1 MTQEMKNLL
10 AKFENKMV
18 SMWQL
23 DGQLMECNDDDRAWK
38 MEKRQR
44 IIQKEVDE
52 ARVELVAAIEA
63 LETAVEMADAAQL

>member
-63 LETAVEMADAAQL
+63 IEK

>member
-1 MTQEMKNLL
+1 MTQDMKNLL

-18 SMWQL
+18 SMWRL

-38 MEKRQR
+38 METRQR

-52 ARVELVAAIEA
+52 TRAELVAAIEA
-63 LETAVEMADAAQL
+63 LETAVEFADAA

>member
-52 ARVELVAAIEA
+52 VRAELVAAIEA
-63 LETAVEMADAAQL
+63 LETAVEFADAA

>member
-63 LETAVEMADAAQL
+63 LELAVEMADAA

>member
-1 MTQEMKNLL
+1 MNDELKYALV
-10 AKFENKMV
+10 KFENKLA

-23 DGQLMECNDDDRAWK
+23 DGQLMECNDDARAWK
-38 MEKRQR
+38 MENRQR

-63 LETAVEMADAAQL
+63 LETAVEMADAA

>member
-38 MEKRQR
+38 MENRQR

-63 LETAVEMADAAQL
+63 LETAVEFADAA

>member
-1 MTQEMKNLL
+1 MKNLL

-23 DGQLMECNDDDRAWK
+23 DGQLMECNDDNRAWS

-63 LETAVEMADAAQL
+63 LETAVEFADAA

>member
-10 AKFENKMV
+10 AKFENKMA

-23 DGQLMECNDDDRAWK
+23 DGQLIECNDDDRAWK
-38 MEKRQR
+38 MENRQR

-63 LETAVEMADAAQL
+63 LETAVEFADAA

>member
-1 MTQEMKNLL
+1 MTQDMKNLL

-38 MEKRQR
+38 METRQR

-52 ARVELVAAIEA
+52 TRAELVAAIEA
-63 LETAVEMADAAQL
+63 LETAVEFADAA

>member
-1 MTQEMKNLL
+1 MKNLL

>member
-23 DGQLMECNDDDRAWK
+23 DGQLMECNDDDLAWK

-63 LETAVEMADAAQL
+63 LETAVEMVDVA

>member
-63 LETAVEMADAAQL
+63 LETAVEFADAA